1 MKLALFILNINGKF
15 ESAKGGRK
23 RNDKKYDGERGFES
37 EVLDCKAAANYPDGR
52 RNGSIKYCY
61 R

>member
-37 EVLDCKAAANYPDGR
+37 EVLDCKAAANYSDGR
-52 RNGSIKYCY
+52 RNG
-61 R
+61 